1 MVQNTQATNLA
12 QVLEV
17 LWTKIAECIDEKK
30 SMVLYFDACTV
41 CSPGHVHARCRHA
54 HRSTLQTHRHMRTR
68 SARKGCKVRA
78 ERAVRRVTWPRRPC
92 IRVSSHTHTHT
103 HSLSLSLSRAR
114 ARARALSFLVGCL
127 SLHLS
132 HPPTNQALQNPVAVN
147 RLASHM
153 DVCADCCETFGTS
166 LKLSAGT
173 SLHKHASFSVC
184 LSSHAGAYLCV
195 RACRCTNVDALC
207 LVVDALCLVPTS
219 AAQFACLLHVSL
231 VTTRTHAPTHPRH
244 ARTHACVQA
253 PTCACACARSLTQ
266 YSYSAD
272 DGKIAAT
279 VLHQKLQLGQGRRR
293 GLLG

>member
-103 HSLSLSLSRAR
+103 LSLSLSLSL
-114 ARARALSFLVGCL
+114 ARARALSPSL
-127 SLHLS
+127 SAVCPYTRLTHPQTRRCKTQWQSTGSRHTWMCARTAVKPSAPPSNFPPVRLCTNTRLS
-132 HPPTNQALQNPVAVN
+132 PCVYPRTQA
-147 RLASHM
+147 RTC
-153 DVCADCCETFGTS
+153 VCAR
-166 LKLSAGT
+166 AG
-173 SLHKHASFSVC
+173 
-184 LSSHAGAYLCV
+184 
-195 RACRCTNVDALC
+195 
-207 LVVDALCLVPTS
+207 VPT
-219 AAQFACLLHVSL
+219 
-231 VTTRTHAPTHPRH
+231 
-244 ARTHACVQA
+244 
-253 PTCACACARSLTQ
+253 
-266 YSYSAD
+266 
-272 DGKIAAT
+272 
-279 VLHQKLQLGQGRRR
+279 
-293 GLLG
+293 